1 MSLETTPAQSRAR
14 SGQALSP
21 DNSEEQGSPA
31 ITLNRRDWM
40 RLACGSAASVALG
53 PAQTAAG
60 RLPNIVLILTDDQGW
75 WDVGVHGNRDIETP
89 VMDRLAGEGV
99 DFTHFYVS
107 PVCAPT
113 RSSLMTGRHYLRTG
127 IYNTRFGGDTMHSG
141 EVTMAEVLRAR
152 GYRTG
157 LFGKWHLGRYYKY
170 LPAQRGFDEAMTF
183 TQGHTERY
191 FYPDALEYNG
201 ERVQARGYITT
212 LLTDAAISFVKKNRN
227 PFFLYLA
234 FNVPHSPHTV
244 DDPYIVKYLKKGLPL
259 TEARIYGMITQCD
272 ANIGRLLAVLDEQKL
287 RDDTIVIFMS
297 DNGGVSKHFKGGL
310 RGNKASAFEGGVR
323 VPFFVRWPGHF
334 PAGAKVDAMAA
345 HIDLLPT
352 FCELTG
358 AKLPADRVIDGK
370 SILPLM
376 RNGSGESPHE
386 YLYHIWD
393 RMRPTLESN
402 WSIHGRRYKLAG
414 KQLFDLKSDPGETT
428 DISARHPDIA
438 RDLHDRFAQWLAEV
452 TKGKKF
458 EPVPIEVGRDEE
470 NPVEIQASWARING
484 THVTWNSPGEGQSGG
499 AAPLGDEKKDG
510 AVNYTF
516 AGYDWD
522 TIDGWKNPGESV
534 AWSLDAVKA
543 GEYEVTLS
551 YGCLP
556 ENAGGKFRITA
567 SGSTLEGAVQATPD
581 RNLFLRRRVGTIHLR
596 QGPAILK
603 FEVVS
608 APRGELMAL
617 NRIWLRRL

>member
-1 MSLETTPAQSRAR
+1 M
-14 SGQALSP
+14 
-21 DNSEEQGSPA
+21 
-31 ITLNRRDWM
+31 LNRRDWM
-40 RLACGSAASVALG
+40 RLARAGAASLSLAS
-53 PAQTAAG
+53 AQNAAG
-60 RLPNIVLILTDDQGW
+60 KLPNIVLILTDDQGW
-75 WDVGVHGNRDIETP
+75 WDVGAHGNKDIETP

-99 DFTHFYVS
+99 NFTHFYVS

-127 IYNTRFGGDTMHSG
+127 IYNTRFGGDSMSLG
-141 EVTMAEVLRAR
+141 EVTMAQVLKAR

-157 LFGKWHLGRYYKY
+157 MFGKWHLGRYYRY

-191 FYPDALEYNG
+191 FYPDALQYNG
-201 ERVQARGYITT
+201 EPVQARGYITT

-234 FNVPHSPHTV
+234 FNVPHAPHIV
-244 DDPYIVKYLKKGLPL
+244 DDPYIEKYLKKGLPM
-259 TEARIYGMITQCD
+259 TEARIYGMITQAD
-272 ANIGRLLAVLDEQKL
+272 MNIGRLLAALDEQKL
-287 RDDTIVIFMS
+287 RDDTVVIFMS

-334 PAGAKVDAMAA
+334 PAGARVNAMAA

-358 AKLPADRVIDGK
+358 ASLPAGRAIDGK

-376 RNGSGESPHE
+376 KNGGGESPHE

-393 RMRPTLESN
+393 RLRPSMKSN
-402 WSIHGRRYKLAG
+402 WSINARRYKLAG
-414 KQLFDLKSDPGETT
+414 KLLFDLEKDPGETT
-428 DISARHPDIA
+428 DIAAKHPEIVE
-438 RDLHDRFAQWLAEV
+438 DLRSRFEHWLADV
-452 TKGKKF
+452 TKGKTF
-458 EPVPIEVGRDEE
+458 EPVPIEAGRAEE
-470 NPVEIQASWARING
+470 NPVEIQASWARIDG

-499 AAPLGDEKKDG
+499 ASPIGDQKKG
-510 AVNYTF
+510 GSVNYTF

-522 TIDGWKNPGESV
+522 TLDGWKTPGESV
-534 AWSLDAVKA
+534 SWRLDVIRDGK
-543 GEYEVTLS
+543 YEVTLN
-551 YGCLP
+551 YGCLR
-556 ENAGGKFRITA
+556 ENAGGRFRISAGDA
-567 SGSTLEGAVQATPD
+567 SLEGTVQPTPG
-581 RNLFLRRRVGTIHLR
+581 RNLFLKRKAGTLDLR
-596 QGPAILK
+596 QGPATLK

-608 APRGELMAL
+608 APHGEMMAL